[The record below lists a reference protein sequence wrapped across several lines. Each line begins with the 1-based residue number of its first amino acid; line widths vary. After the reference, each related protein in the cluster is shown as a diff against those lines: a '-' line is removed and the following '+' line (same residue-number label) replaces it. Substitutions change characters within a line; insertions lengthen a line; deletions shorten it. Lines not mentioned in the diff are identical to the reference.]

1 MYKKVSTKI
10 IMILVTAAIVTVL
23 SSVLQVSNAQS
34 NTNLQSV
41 LDIHNQERAA
51 VGVQPLT
58 WSDSVATQA
67 QAYADQ
73 LKS

>member
-41 LDIHNQERAA
+41 LDIHNQERARS
-51 VGVQPLT
+51 
-58 WSDSVATQA
+58 WSSAAHLERQCRNP
-67 QAYADQ
+67 
-73 LKS
+73 SPGIC